1 MAPVP
6 FDGYRRRLAVL
17 VAAGLLVAAPAIAQ
31 PPPRSPAATLA
42 TAIKTLLDEAR
53 LAKTEEQLPRQD
65 ADFAH
70 QAGQQPLPPLIV
82 GRHLIR
88 RADRDPFID
97 AYVRWQ
103 LTSFE
108 PALPEMTDR
117 EFERFLSEL
126 PPMLENPR
134 ANGSLLGDVNAAIR
148 AGALGESTQAA
159 LRRRLDALAAHAGRA
174 RTMNRPA
181 MNLYDWV
188 AHQLPQTGARA
199 LQLQLARLD
208 ALVDAG
214 WPSDTAKSHLEDL
227 FHASAR
233 DRSFTPDQRRLVA
246 SQAQRLAGRTRVF
259 LTSARIDQDALIAQ
273 FNDTGVYDFDVK
285 RWTRALLRN

>member
-1 MAPVP
+1 MAPDP

-17 VAAGLLVAAPAIAQ
+17 VTAGLLVAAPATAQ
-31 PPPRSPAATLA
+31 SPPRSPAAILA

-53 LAKTEEQLPRQD
+53 LAKTEGQLPRLD
-65 ADFAH
+65 ADYAPR
-70 QAGQQPLPPLIV
+70 AGPPLPPLIV
-82 GRHLIR
+82 GRQLIR
-88 RADRDPFID
+88 RADRDPFVD

-134 ANGSLLGDVNAAIR
+134 ANGSLLGDVNAALG
-148 AGALGESTQAA
+148 AGALPESTQAA
-159 LRRRLDALAAHAGRA
+159 LRRRLDTMAAQASRA

-188 AHQLPQTGARA
+188 ASQLPQTGARA

-214 WPSDTAKSHLEDL
+214 WPSDAAKSRLEDL
-227 FHASAR
+227 FNASAR
-233 DRSFTPDQRRLVA
+233 DRSFTADQRRLGA

-259 LTSARIDQDALIAQ
+259 LTSARIDQGALVAQ

-285 RWTRALLRN
+285 RWTRALLRH

>member
-17 VAAGLLVAAPAIAQ
+17 VAAGLLVAGPAIAQ

-53 LAKTEEQLPRQD
+53 LAKIKEQLPRQD
-65 ADFAH
+65 ADFARRT
-70 QAGQQPLPPLIV
+70 GPPLPPLIV
-82 GRHLIR
+82 GRQLIR
-88 RADRDPFID
+88 RADRDPFVD

-108 PALPEMTDR
+108 PTLPEMTDR

-134 ANGSLLGDVNAAIR
+134 ANGSLLGDINAALR

-159 LRRRLDALAAHAGRA
+159 LRRRLDALAAQTGRA

-181 MNLYDWV
+181 TRLYDWV
-188 AHQLPQTGARA
+188 ASQLPQTGART

-214 WPSDTAKSHLEDL
+214 WPSDAAKSHLEDL
-227 FHASAR
+227 FNASAR

-259 LTSARIDQDALIAQ
+259 LTSARIDQGALVAQ

-285 RWTRALLRN
+285 RWTRALLRH

>member
-31 PPPRSPAATLA
+31 APPRSPAATLA

-65 ADFAH
+65 ADFARR
-70 QAGQQPLPPLIV
+70 AGQQPLPPLIV
-82 GRHLIR
+82 GRQLIR
-88 RADRDPFID
+88 RADRDPFVD

-108 PALPEMTDR
+108 PALPEMADR
-117 EFERFLSEL
+117 EFERFVSEL

-134 ANGSLLGDVNAAIR
+134 ANASLLGDVNTALG

-159 LRRRLDALAAHAGRA
+159 LRRRLDALAAQTGRA

-181 MNLYDWV
+181 TRLYDWV
-188 AHQLPQTGARA
+188 ARQLPQTGARA
-199 LQLQLARLD
+199 LQLELARLD

-227 FHASAR
+227 FNASAR

-259 LTSARIDQDALIAQ
+259 LTGARIDQGALVAQ

-285 RWTRALLRN
+285 RWTKALLRH

>member
-1 MAPVP
+1 MFGIRIIGSALLSVLLLAPVGAFAVQTTRP
-6 FDGYRRRLAVL
+6 DRQRAPTAALGEAMKRLTDEAKQAKDHHRLAR
-17 VAAGLLVAAPAIAQ
+17 Q
-31 PPPRSPAATLA
+31 
-42 TAIKTLLDEAR
+42 EANFAR
-53 LAKTEEQLPRQD
+53 
-65 ADFAH
+65 DFQH
-70 QAGQQPLPPLIV
+70 TLPPMIV
-82 GRHLIR
+82 GRQLIR
-88 RADRDPFID
+88 RADRDPFVD

-108 PALPEMTDR
+108 PTLPEMTDR

-134 ANGSLLGDVNAAIR
+134 ANVSLLGDVNAALG

-159 LRRRLDALAAHAGRA
+159 LRRRLDALAAQTGRA

-181 MNLYDWV
+181 THLYDWV
-188 AHQLPQTGARA
+188 ANQLPPTGARA

-227 FHASAR
+227 LNASTR

-259 LTSARIDQDALIAQ
+259 LTSARIDQGALVAQ

-285 RWTRALLRN
+285 RWTRALLRH

>member
-17 VAAGLLVAAPAIAQ
+17 VAAGLLAAMPAIAQ
-31 PPPRSPAATLA
+31 PPPRSPTATLA
-42 TAIKTLLDEAR
+42 TALKTLLDEAR
-53 LAKTEEQLPRQD
+53 QARAEEQLPRQD

-70 QAGQQPLPPLIV
+70 QAGQQPLPPMIV
-82 GRHLIR
+82 GRQLIR
-88 RADRDPFID
+88 RADRDPFVD

-108 PALPEMTDR
+108 PTLPEMTD
-117 EFERFLSEL
+117 EKFERFLSEL

-134 ANGSLLGDVNAAIR
+134 ANASLLGDINAALR
-148 AGALGESTQAA
+148 AGALGASAQAA
-159 LRRRLDALAAHAGRA
+159 LRRRLDALATQASRA
-174 RTMNRPA
+174 RTMNQPTMRF
-181 MNLYDWV
+181 YDWV
-188 AHQLPQTGARA
+188 ASQLPQTGART

-208 ALVDAG
+208 ALVDTG
-214 WPSDTAKSHLEDL
+214 WPSDAAKSHLEKL
-227 FHASAR
+227 FNASAR

-246 SQAQRLAGRTRVF
+246 SQAQRLAGKTRVF
-259 LTSARIDQDALIAQ
+259 LTSARINQDGLIAQ

>member
-6 FDGYRRRLAVL
+6 FDGYRRRSAVL

-31 PPPRSPAATLA
+31 PPSRSPAATLA
-42 TAIKTLLDEAR
+42 TALKTLLDEAH
-53 LAKTEEQLPRQD
+53 LAKTEEELPRQD

-70 QAGQQPLPPLIV
+70 QAGQQPLPPIIV
-82 GRHLIR
+82 GRQLIR
-88 RADRDPFID
+88 RADRDPFVD

-108 PALPEMTDR
+108 PTLPEMTDR

-134 ANGSLLGDVNAAIR
+134 ANGSLLGDVNAALR

-174 RTMNRPA
+174 RTMNRPTTR
-181 MNLYDWV
+181 LYDWV
-188 AHQLPQTGARA
+188 ASQLPQTGTRV
-199 LQLQLARLD
+199 LQLELARLG

-214 WPSDTAKSHLEDL
+214 WSSDAAKSHLEEL
-227 FHASAR
+227 FNASAR

-259 LTSARIDQDALIAQ
+259 LTSARIDQGALIAQ
-273 FNDTGVYDFDVK
+273 FNDTGVYDFDVT
-285 RWTRALLRN
+285 RWTRALLRH

>member
-6 FDGYRRRLAVL
+6 LDGYRRRLAVL
-17 VAAGLLVAAPAIAQ
+17 VAAGLVAAAPAIAQ

-42 TAIKTLLDEAR
+42 TAIKTLLKEAR
-53 LAKTEEQLPRQD
+53 LAKTDEELPRQN
-65 ADFAH
+65 ADFAR
-70 QAGQQPLPPLIV
+70 QAGQQPLPSMIV
-82 GRHLIR
+82 GRQLIR
-88 RADRDPFID
+88 RADRDPFVD

-148 AGALGESTQAA
+148 AGALSESTQAV
-159 LRRRLDALAAHAGRA
+159 LRRRLDALAAQAGRA
-174 RTMNRPA
+174 RTMNQPTMR
-181 MNLYDWV
+181 LYDWV
-188 AHQLPQTGARA
+188 ARQLPQTGTRV
-199 LQLQLARLD
+199 LQLELARLD
-208 ALVDAG
+208 ALVDTG
-214 WPSDTAKSHLEDL
+214 WPSDAAKSHLEKL
-227 FHASAR
+227 FNASAR

-246 SQAQRLAGRTRVF
+246 SQAQRLAGRTCVF
-259 LTSARIDQDALIAQ
+259 LTSARIDQGALIAQ

-285 RWTRALLRN
+285 RWTRALLRH